1 MFLYTDLQYS
11 EELASGICNSPDS
24 VQACYKLLNALCMG
38 VKENIET
45 LSELLMDIFY
55 NGEGERQRERERECT
70 GIFFIPPLISLDDPP
85 LVEWE
90 YYPHIGPRPNR
101 GYVGLKNAG
110 ATCYMNAVLQ
120 QVRKVGGATVIN

>member
-1 MFLYTDLQYS
+1 MQTNQIHYYHFIMFLYTDLQYS

-55 NGEGERQRERERECT
+55 NGEGEREKEKEKGRERERKREREKRER
-70 GIFFIPPLISLDDPP
+70 GNVLVYFLSL
-85 LVEWE
+85 LSS
-90 YYPHIGPRPNR
+90 
-101 GYVGLKNAG
+101 L
-110 ATCYMNAVLQ
+110 
-120 QVRKVGGATVIN
+120 